1 MSTCDRVFTHEVIVS
16 GERMKRFQ
24 SLREAQWFCEGKP
37 DAEIVKLKVDKVEKK
52 SAYEASCEK
61 VGECLY

>member
-24 SLREAQWFCEGKP
+24 SLREAQWFCEGKE
-37 DAEIVKLKVDKVEKK
+37 DAEIVKLEVPKKK
-52 SAYEASCEK
+52 SAYQKALEQ
-61 VGECLY
+61 VGECLF